1 MSVKKLVNDDPSS
14 DTLSGDLKKLGFTEY
29 EAKVYV
35 QLLGMPPS
43 TAYEIAKQ
51 AGVPRPNTYSAL
63 DSLARRGAVLPVREN
78 PTCYV
83 AARPRELLDGIAR
96 QTRSLCS
103 GLADR
108 LEAVTPRSDDHYVW
122 TLRGDAA
129 VHEQIDALIEQSTH
143 AIWIKA
149 ADHVLRRHAEQLRE
163 AAVTRGVRLL
173 IVLFGNDA
181 DEFRYTEKSQVYIHE
196 NNGVRMG
203 SADNLFTLAIDYR
216 EMLTANVEG
225 DVIAAYSKNH
235 PIVTMALSL
244 IRHDYYMA
252 EIFTRFGDEITDVFG
267 PHLRDLRLPS
277 FTPEQVASFKKNTG
291 LS

>member
-1 MSVKKLVNDDPSS
+1 MSVKSLAKDDASTENTS
-14 DTLSGDLKKLGFTEY
+14 ADLKKLGFTEY

-43 TAYEIAKQ
+43 TAYEISKQ

-83 AARPRELLDGIAR
+83 AAKPRELLDSIAR
-96 QTRSLCS
+96 QTRSLCA
-103 GLADR
+103 GLTER
-108 LEAVTPRSDDHYVW
+108 LEAVTPRTDDHYVW
-122 TLRGDAA
+122 SLRGDQA
-129 VHEQIDALIEQSTH
+129 VHEHIDILIGQSSETV
-143 AIWIKA
+143 WIKA
-149 ADHVLRRHAEQLRE
+149 ADHVLRRHADQLRE
-163 AAVTRGVRLL
+163 AAVARGVKLL

-181 DEFRYTEKSQVYIHE
+181 DEFRYTDKCQVYIHE

-203 SADNLFTLAIDYR
+203 TADNLFTLAVDYR

-225 DVIAAYSKNH
+225 DVIAAHSKNF

-252 EIFTRFGDEITDVFG
+252 EIFAKFGEQINDEFG
-267 PHLRDLRLPS
+267 PYLRDLRLPS

-291 LS
+291 VG

>member
-1 MSVKKLVNDDPSS
+1 MSVKSLSKDDAS
-14 DTLSGDLKKLGFTEY
+14 TENTSGDLKKLGFTEY

-43 TAYEIAKQ
+43 TAYEISKQ

-83 AARPRELLDGIAR
+83 AAKPRELLDNIAR
-96 QTRSLCS
+96 QTRSLCA
-103 GLADR
+103 GLTER
-108 LEAVTPRSDDHYVW
+108 LEAVTPRTDDHYVW
-122 TLRGDAA
+122 SLRGDQA
-129 VHEQIDALIEQSTH
+129 VHEHIDILIGQSSE
-143 AIWIKA
+143 AVWIKA
-149 ADHVLRRHAEQLRE
+149 ADHVLRRHADQLRE
-163 AAVTRGVRLL
+163 AAVERGVRLL
-173 IVLFGNDA
+173 IVLFGKDA
-181 DEFRYTEKSQVYIHE
+181 DEFRYTDKCQVYIHE

-203 SADNLFTLAIDYR
+203 TADNLFTLAIDYR

-225 DVIAAYSKNH
+225 DVIAAHSKNF

-252 EIFTRFGDEITDVFG
+252 EIFTKFGKQIDEEFG
-267 PHLRDLRLPS
+267 PYLRDLRLPS

-291 LS
+291 VA

>member
-1 MSVKKLVNDDPSS
+1 MSVKHVAKDDAST
-14 DTLSGDLKKLGFTEY
+14 DNISGDLKRLGFTEY

-43 TAYEIAKQ
+43 TAYEISKQ

-83 AARPRELLDGIAR
+83 AARPRELLDAIAR
-96 QTRSLCS
+96 QTRSLCA
-103 GLADR
+103 GLTER
-108 LEAVTPRSDDHYVW
+108 LEAVTPRTEDQYVW

-129 VHEQIDALIEQSTH
+129 VHEHIDMLIERST
-143 AIWIKA
+143 ATVWIKA
-149 ADHVLRRHAEQLRE
+149 ADHVLRRHADRLRE

-173 IVLFGNDA
+173 IVLFGNNA
-181 DEFRYTEKSQVYIHE
+181 EEFRYTDKCRVYIHE

-203 SADNLFTLAIDYR
+203 TADNLFTLAVDYR

-225 DVIAAYSKNH
+225 DVIAAHSKNM

-252 EIFTRFGDEITDVFG
+252 EIFSRFGDQIDEAFG
-267 PHLRDLRLPS
+267 PYLRDLRLPS

-291 LS
+291 IV

>member
-1 MSVKKLVNDDPSS
+1 MSVKNLVKDDPSA
-14 DTLSGDLKKLGFTEY
+14 DNLSGDLKKLGFTEY
-29 EAKVYV
+29 EAKVYI
-35 QLLGMPPS
+35 QLLAMPPS

-63 DSLARRGAVLPVREN
+63 DSLARRGAVLPVQEN

-96 QTRSLCS
+96 QTRSLCA
-103 GLADR
+103 GLTER

-122 TLRGDAA
+122 TLRGDAS
-129 VHEQIDALIEQSTH
+129 VHEQIDALIGRSQD

-149 ADHVLRRHAEQLRE
+149 ADHVLRRHADQLRE
-163 AAVTRGVRLL
+163 AAVGRGVRML
-173 IVLFGNDA
+173 IVLFGADA
-181 DEFRYTEKSQVYIHE
+181 DEFRYTDKCQVYIHE

-203 SADNLFTLAIDYR
+203 TADNLFTLAIDYR

-225 DVIAAYSKNH
+225 DVVAAYSKNH
-235 PIVTMALSL
+235 PIVTMAMSL

-252 EIFTRFGDEITDVFG
+252 EIFSRFGEEITGAFG

-277 FTPEQVASFKKNTG
+277 FTPEQVASFKKQTG
-291 LS
+291 LV

>member
-1 MSVKKLVNDDPSS
+1 MSVKSLANDASTENIS
-14 DTLSGDLKKLGFTEY
+14 VDLKKLGFTEY

-43 TAYEIAKQ
+43 TAYEISKQ

-83 AARPRELLDGIAR
+83 AANPRQLLDGISR
-96 QTRSLCS
+96 QTNSLCAA
-103 GLADR
+103 LTER
-108 LEAVTPRSDDHYVW
+108 LEAVTPRTDDHYVW
-122 TLRGDAA
+122 SLRGDHA
-129 VHEQIDALIEQSTH
+129 VHEHIDVLIGRSNETV
-143 AIWIKA
+143 WIKA
-149 ADHVLRRHAEQLRE
+149 ADHVLRRHADQLRA
-163 AAVTRGVRLL
+163 AAVDRGVRLL
-173 IVLFGNDA
+173 IVLFGKDA
-181 DEFRYTEKSQVYIHE
+181 SEFTYTDKCKVYIHE

-203 SADNLFTLAIDYR
+203 SADNLFTLAVDYR

-225 DVIAAYSKNH
+225 DVIAAHSKNL

-252 EIFTRFGDEITDVFG
+252 EIFTKFGDQIDEEFG
-267 PHLRDLRLPS
+267 PYLRDLRLPS

-291 LS
+291 LD